1 MRRDAP
7 DDLHVDARFSCCA
20 SPLRRLT
27 MTGASD
33 ARVIAA
39 ERADDER
46 MIRIATAIIACRRTL
61 MDLPIA
67 EKVEA
72 VEILR
77 AFVAIEERGHLP
89 QERANQ

>member
-7 DDLHVDARFSCCA
+7 GDLHVDARFTCCA
-20 SPLRRLT
+20 SPLRGLT
-27 MTGASD
+27 MSGASD

-39 ERADDER
+39 DRADDER
-46 MIRIATAIIACRRTL
+46 MVRIATAIIACRRTL
-61 MDLPIA
+61 IDLSIA

-77 AFVAIEERGHLP
+77 GQVAIEERGWLRDH
-89 QERANQ
+89 EANN